1 MSDLSVLLIAA
12 AVIAGLFILLSTV
25 FIIGIGWTHYP
36 YGSKHRKKNYRRKY
50 HHE

>member
-1 MSDLSVLLIAA
+1 MSDLSTFLITAD
-12 AVIAGLFILLSTV
+12 VVAGLFIVFSVV

-36 YGSKHRKKNYRRKY
+36 YGFKHRKKNHKRN

>member
-1 MSDLSVLLIAA
+1 MSDLSAFLIAA
-12 AVIAGLFILLSTV
+12 AVVAGLFILLSAV

-36 YGSKHRKKNYRRKY
+36 YGFKHRKKKRRRN